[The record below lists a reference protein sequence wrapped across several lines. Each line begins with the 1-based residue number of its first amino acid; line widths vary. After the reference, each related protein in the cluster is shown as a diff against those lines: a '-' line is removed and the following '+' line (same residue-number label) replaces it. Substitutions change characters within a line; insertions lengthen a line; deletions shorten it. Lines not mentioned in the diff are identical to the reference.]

1 VLEGSWHVVL
11 RDILVILA
19 AASVISVS
27 LFAALVAWQLYRLAI
42 EMREEAQP
50 IIDSVEITA
59 KTVQG
64 TAEFV
69 GDNTVPPAVTAVGF
83 SAGAFSVYRQLERF
97 YRGLR
102 TPAPKSTTIRKGK

>member
-1 VLEGSWHVVL
+1 MLEGSWHVVL

-19 AASVISVS
+19 AASVLSTSV
-27 LFAALVAWQLYRLAI
+27 FICLVLWQLYRLAI

-50 IIDSVEITA
+50 IIDSVETTA

-69 GDNTVPPAVTAVGF
+69 GDRTVPPAVTAVGF
-83 SAGAFSVYRQLERF
+83 SASAFSVYRQLQIF
-97 YRGLR
+97 YRGIR
-102 TPAPKSTTIRKGK
+102 TPAPGSTKIRKG